1 MSNNKKAAQ
10 VAGTGTASKTTCDS
24 HNSTKPDP
32 LLGLHSLAASAKPSR
47 HERQS
52 KRVWLKGGRK

>member
-1 MSNNKKAAQ
+1 MTDNKKPHT
-10 VAGTGTASKTTCDS
+10 AGTGTASKTTFDI

-32 LLGLHSLAASAKPSR
+32 LLGWHSLAASVKSS
-47 HERQS
+47 HNERQS